1 MKAEDCKLHQKYKS
15 KINIIA
21 TGCEYEVVKKNKTSC
36 WVHLWEDGKPTNII
50 YKNVRYSVLALGS
63 KNMNTPKNPSLQQ
76 TTAVLSLANAKQIVA
91 EKFGKNDWDCV
102 KRDYEYGMG
111 ISKLIDFEELM
122 DKVAEVYKANKT

>member
-50 YKNVRYSVLALGS
+50 YKNVRYNVLTSAC
-63 KNMNTPKNPSLQQ
+63 KH
-76 TTAVLSLANAKQIVA
+76 
-91 EKFGKNDWDCV
+91 
-102 KRDYEYGMG
+102 DYQMFDGNS
-111 ISKLIDFEELM
+111 ISPDYCIKCGAT
-122 DKVAEVYKANKT
+122 K